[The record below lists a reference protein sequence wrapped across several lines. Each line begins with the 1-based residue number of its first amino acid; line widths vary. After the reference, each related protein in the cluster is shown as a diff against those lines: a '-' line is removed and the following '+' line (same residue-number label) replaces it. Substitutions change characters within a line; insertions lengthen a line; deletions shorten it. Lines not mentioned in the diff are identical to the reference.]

1 MNTRIG
7 RKVTTPHANRS
18 VSLEHDQ
25 SAFIPTREISES
37 GVPHRMDVVV
47 DKFWLNVFD
56 QEKAEESY
64 ELVCVIG
71 EALIRQ
77 YRRKSLPDD

>member
-7 RKVTTPHANRS
+7 KKVTTPHANRS

-25 SAFIPTREISES
+25 SAFIPTRGISES

-47 DKFWLNVFD
+47 DKF
-56 QEKAEESY
+56 
-64 ELVCVIG
+64 
-71 EALIRQ
+71 
-77 YRRKSLPDD
+77 